1 MFLVNMPASVV
12 QSLSCVWLF
21 ATLWTA
27 ACQASLAI
35 SISWSLLRLMSIES
49 VMPSD
54 HLVLFHPHLPPS
66 IFPSIRIC
74 SNESA
79 LCIRWPK
86 CWSFSFS
93 ISPSDE
99 HSGLISFRTDWF
111 DLLVVQGTL
120 RSLPQHQSSKASI
133 LRCSSFLMVQL
144 SYPYMTTEKTIA
156 LTRQT
161 FFGKVLSL
169 LLNVLSLF
177 IIAFLPWSKHL
188 LISRLQSPSA
198 VILEPQKINSVT
210 VSIVTPSVCHEGRG
224 LDAMIIVFWMLHFE
238 PLFSLSSFTFI
249 RKLCSFHFLP

>member
-54 HLVLFHPHLPPS
+54 YLVLFHPLLPPS

-99 HSGLISFRTDWF
+99 HSGLISFNTDCF
-111 DLLVVQGTL
+111 DLLALQGIL
-120 RSLPQHQSSKASI
+120 KSIQHHSSKASI
-133 LRCSSFLMVQL
+133 IWCSAFFMDQL
-144 SYPYMTTEKTIA
+144 SHPYIATGKTITLA
-156 LTRQT
+156 RQI
-161 FFGKVLSL
+161 FVSKVMSL
-169 LLNVLSLF
+169 LFNMLSRF
-177 IIAFLPWSKHL
+177 VTVFLPTSKHL
-188 LISRLQSPSA
+188 LI
-198 VILEPQKINSVT
+198 
-210 VSIVTPSVCHEGRG
+210 
-224 LDAMIIVFWMLHFE
+224 
-238 PLFSLSSFTFI
+238 
-249 RKLCSFHFLP
+249 